1 MSLPGRTRKLVVAL
15 LGASHLLS
23 AWSLAQEA
31 ANSPA
36 ATRSNSA
43 AAVPLVSE
51 PETLPEMPPVPLGP
65 RTLISFFRELLA
77 MDEAERALAL
87 STYSPEQQA
96 RILAKVHEYELLDP
110 NERELR
116 LRVTELCWY
125 LRPLM
130 TTPAPYR
137 AEHLTMIP
145 EPNRSLLARRLAEW
159 DKLPGQVQKEL
170 LGLEPTLP
178 YIAEIGGRSK
188 LQRDKILNSM
198 SPGPRRRLEKG
209 LQKWDAMSEGQRQRT
224 LSRFNQFFKLS
235 RAEKEKTLMTLSE
248 PERQQIEKTLQTFGN
263 LSEDQRA
270 WCLRSF
276 AKFASLSPE
285 ERQEF
290 LENAERWKLMPPS
303 EREAWRQ
310 LVTTVPPPL
319 PPIPPPPPPLPT
331 PLPPTPAEGASQN

>member
-1 MSLPGRTRKLVVAL
+1 MSLPWRTRMLVAAL
-15 LGASHLLS
+15 LGATHLLT
-23 AWSLAQEA
+23 ALLQGQ
-31 ANSPA
+31 A
-36 ATRSNSA
+36 ATNLPAVPRSNSTA
-43 AAVPLVSE
+43 TVPPVNE
-51 PETLPEMPPVPLGP
+51 PETLPEMPPVPLGS
-65 RTLISFFRELLA
+65 RSSITFFRELLV
-77 MDEAERALAL
+77 MNEAERALAL
-87 STYSPEQQA
+87 GTYTPEQQA
-96 RILAKVHEYELLDP
+96 RILAKVREYESLDP

-130 TTPAPYR
+130 TNPAADR
-137 AEHLTMIP
+137 AEQLAGIP
-145 EPNRSLLARRLAEW
+145 EPNRSLLAKRLAEW
-159 DKLPGQVQKEL
+159 DKLPAEVKREL
-170 LGLEPTLP
+170 LGLGPTLP

-188 LQRDKILNSM
+188 LQRQQILNSM
-198 SPGPRRRLEKG
+198 SPARRSKLEKG
-209 LQKWDAMSEGQRQRT
+209 LLKWDSMSEAQRQRT

-276 AKFASLSPE
+276 EKFASLSPD

-290 LENAERWKLMPPS
+290 LESAERWKAMPPS

-310 LVTTVPPPL
+310 LITIVPPPL
-319 PPIPPPPPPLPT
+319 PPRPPPPPPPLP
-331 PLPPTPAEGASQN
+331 PPPDTQALATNRN

>member
-1 MSLPGRTRKLVVAL
+1 MSMPGPKKLLVAAL
-15 LGASHLLS
+15 LGASLLLL
-23 AWSLAQEA
+23 ALVLAQAA
-31 ANSPA
+31 ANPPA
-36 ATRSNSA
+36 TIRSNSA
-43 AAVPLVSE
+43 AAVPTLSE
-51 PETLPEMPPVPLGP
+51 PEAIPEMPPVPLGERSP
-65 RTLISFFRELLA
+65 ITFFRELLA
-77 MDEAERALAL
+77 MDETERVLAL
-87 STYSPEQQA
+87 SIYTPEQQA
-96 RILAKVHEYELLDP
+96 RILAKLQEYKSLDP

-130 TTPAPYR
+130 TMSPQYR
-137 AEHLTMIP
+137 ADKLGMIP

-178 YIAEIGGRSK
+178 YIAEMGGRSK
-188 LQRDKILNSM
+188 LQQQQILNSM
-198 SPGPRRRLEKG
+198 SPARRSRLEKG
-209 LQKWDAMSEGQRQRT
+209 LQKWDTMSEGQRQRT

-235 RAEKEKTLMTLSE
+235 RAEKEKTLLTLSE
-248 PERQQIEKTLQTFGN
+248 PERQQIEKTLLTFGD

-276 AKFASLSPE
+276 EKFASLSPE

-290 LENAERWKLMPPS
+290 MESAERWKLMPPS

-310 LVTTVPPPL
+310 LVTVVPPPL
-319 PPIPPPPPPLPT
+319 PHYPPLPPPPVPPLPDT
-331 PLPPTPAEGASQN
+331 PPLATNRN

>member
-1 MSLPGRTRKLVVAL
+1 MSLSGRTTMLVAAL
-15 LGASHLLS
+15 LGASHLLP
-23 AWSLAQEA
+23 AWLLAQEA
-31 ANSPA
+31 ANPPA

-43 AAVPLVSE
+43 AVVPLVRE

-65 RTLISFFRELLA
+65 RTPITFFRELLA
-77 MDEAERALAL
+77 MEEAERSLTL
-87 STYSPEQQA
+87 STYPPERQTQ
-96 RILAKVHEYELLDP
+96 ILAKVREYELLDP

-116 LRVTELCWY
+116 LRVTELSWY

-137 AEHLTMIP
+137 AEQLAMIP
-145 EPNRSLLARRLAEW
+145 EPNRGLLAKRLTEW

-170 LGLEPTLP
+170 LNLEPTLP
-178 YIAEIGGRSK
+178 YIAEIGGRSE
-188 LQRDKILNSM
+188 LQRQQILSHL
-198 SPGPRRRLEKG
+198 SPARRSTLEKG
-209 LQKWDAMSEGQRQRT
+209 LQKWGAMSEGQRQRT
-224 LSRFNQFFKLS
+224 LYRFNQFFKLS

-248 PERQQIEKTLQTFGN
+248 PERQHIERTLQTFAN

-276 AKFASLSPE
+276 EKFASLSPE

-290 LENAERWKLMPPS
+290 LDRAERWKLMPPS

-310 LVTTVPPPL
+310 LVAIVPPPL
-319 PPIPPPPPPLPT
+319 PPLPPPPPPPLP
-331 PLPPTPAEGASQN
+331 PLPPMSDDTTNRN